1 VGGRRFELGD
11 GGGEILDLDGEGVDR
26 SGECGGGGGVFLA
39 PGLGLRVVAGDKL
52 LQLVQVRRGA
62 RGIPEI

>member
-11 GGGEILDLDGEGVDR
+11 AGGEIHDLDSEGVDR
-26 SGECGGGGGVFLA
+26 SGKCGGDGGVFLA

-62 RGIPEI
+62 HGIP